1 MYHNPVL
8 LNTSIEGLNVQPD
21 GVYADLTYGGGG
33 HSKAILSKLRKGRLL
48 VFDSDADA
56 AANLPDDERLV
67 FINHNFRYLKNFL
80 RYYEAIPVDGILA
93 DLGVSSHQ
101 FDTAEKGF
109 STRFDAPLDLR
120 MNQLQKLDAAT
131 LVNTYEQADLAR
143 VLAMYGELINPGRIA
158 GSIVEYRKHKPITR
172 TTELMEALSRFTN
185 PKTVNKFMAQVFQ
198 ALRIEV
204 NDELGAL
211 EEMLQQALEVLK
223 PGGRL
228 VIIAYH
234 SLEDR
239 LVKNFM
245 RTGNIRG
252 ELVKDFYGNVQSP
265 FELVCRKA
273 IVADEEELNENNRAR
288 SARLRIAEK
297 IIS

>member
-1 MYHNPVL
+1 
-8 LNTSIEGLNVQPD
+8 
-21 GVYADLTYGGGG
+21 
-33 HSKAILSKLRKGRLL
+33 
-48 VFDSDADA
+48 
-56 AANLPDDERLV
+56 
-67 FINHNFRYLKNFL
+67 
-80 RYYEAIPVDGILA
+80 
-93 DLGVSSHQ
+93 
-101 FDTAEKGF
+101 
-109 STRFDAPLDLR
+109 
-120 MNQLQKLDAAT
+120 MNQMQKLDAAT
-131 LVNTYEQADLAR
+131 VVNTYEPADLAR
-143 VLAMYGELINPGRIA
+143 ILSMYGELVNPGRIA
-158 GSIVEYRKHKPITR
+158 GCIAEYRKQKLISR
-172 TTELMEALSRFTN
+172 TSDLMDALKRFTN

-245 RTGNIRG
+245 RTGNVRG
-252 ELVKDFYGNVQSP
+252 ELAKDFYGNVLSP
-265 FELVCRKA
+265 FKLVCRKA
-273 IVADEEELNENNRAR
+273 IVPDEEEIGENTRAR

-297 IIS
+297 V